1 MLKKYIL
8 ILCIIST
15 LGLLY
20 QSTTFWDD
28 GGECPAEC
36 KIKDGTP
43 DFLLEYFN
51 TVRKITG
58 NVRAEISKNSQST
71 GAANRTSRTSSTGR
85 IHRELLRT
93 FNLFWDWTGYYSSFE
108 FYITLPLTQSVP
120 YPVKRDQELIT
131 KQVDTLTKLLENI
144 TGRGQ
149 QDVAIEKP
157 CEWVEDFCKIETWTA
172 RWVLWL
178 LLMNTKNIGELYRL
192 SILWKESEFWW
203 DIQFVNSDFKSQ
215 FAEHYNAF
223 TAENCSRCKG
233 NFTEKVETAMTQI
246 TDWNKWSTK
255 WTQRWIDAWNM
266 LIGNVDVVKQREYER
281 QVLSKELWRQW
292 IKTNNSDVII
302 GNLDRYNNQW
312 FYSIDNNFIANTFS
326 STSNNLW
333 KQIDTYNETL
343 LQKFEKQWK
352 DKVQML
358 ELVDTEQDVQ
368 QTQDIKNMIDVVYQT
383 ELPFA
388 SLEDTST
395 ESLQTKLVNYHI
407 NLTEIIAELDK
418 VIPTSEKVCNDQASW
433 LWQCSY

>member
-1 MLKKYIL
+1 MFKKCIL

-15 LGLLY
+15 LGIFFP
-20 QSTTFWDD
+20 STTFGED
-28 GGECPAEC
+28 GWECPAEC

-51 TVRKITG
+51 TVRKITS
-58 NVRAEISKNSQST
+58 NVRSEISKNSQAT
-71 GAANRTSRTSSTGR
+71 GANRISRTSSNGR
-85 IHRELLRT
+85 IQRELLRT
-93 FNLFWDWTGYYSSFE
+93 FNLFWDWTGYYSTFE

-120 YPVKRDQELIT
+120 YPVKRDQEFIT
-131 KQVDTLTKLLENI
+131 NQVDTLTKLLENI

-149 QDVAIEKP
+149 QDIPIEKP
-157 CEWVEDFCKIETWTA
+157 CEWVEDVCKIETWTA

-203 DIQFVNSDFKSQ
+203 EIQLVNSDFKSQ

-246 TDWNKWSTK
+246 TDSNKWSTK

-292 IKTNNSDVII
+292 IKTSNSDVIVW
-302 GNLDRYNNQW
+302 NLDRYNNQW

-333 KQIDTYNETL
+333 PQIDTYKETL
-343 LQKFEKQWK
+343 RQKFEKQWK
-352 DKVQML
+352 DKVPMVD
-358 ELVDTEQDVQ
+358 LVDTEQDVQ

-388 SLEDTST
+388 SLEDTAT

-407 NLTEIIAELDK
+407 SLTEIIAELDK